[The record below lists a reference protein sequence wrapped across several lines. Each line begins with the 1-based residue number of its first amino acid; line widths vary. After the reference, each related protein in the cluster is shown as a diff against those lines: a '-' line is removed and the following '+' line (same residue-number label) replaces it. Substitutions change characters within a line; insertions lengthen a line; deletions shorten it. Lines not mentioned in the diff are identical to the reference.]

1 MIIAYGSR
9 IPPPPLSLLCATIL
23 NPILLLP
30 DFLPFLLYLQSYPPY
45 RRAWANTSRALGRV
59 VVQYYDP

>member
-9 IPPPPLSLLCATIL
+9 IPPLPLSLLGTPIL

-30 DFLPFLLYLQSYPPY
+30 DIHPFLLYLQPYPPY
-45 RRAWANTSRALGRV
+45 RRAWANISRPLGRV
-59 VVQYYDP
+59 MVQHYDP